1 MEFLNWN
8 GPSFI
13 PEMIVTPGKSWTG
26 LHIWNYCKNNLKK
39 SNCPRGNLNLLLGE
53 FSCQTFFG
61 IFYLELFYC
70 AHQDNINCQPQN
82 CQRVGYSEYIH
93 YSKLLTHLYL
103 IYFGQDFKSLR
114 NWCPQKAPPRTTPT
128 KFQHCGHFQYVYLEK
143 SLVIEF
149 NEI

>member
-1 MEFLNWN
+1 MWSGRVESTDFTESTDSTENIDLLQVLVLLLISHSLVKLRSSGHSLHVVQLHLVIDYSYSLDMEFLNWN

-61 IFYLELFYC
+61 IFYLELFF
-70 AHQDNINCQPQN
+70 
-82 CQRVGYSEYIH
+82 V
-93 YSKLLTHLYL
+93 
-103 IYFGQDFKSLR
+103 
-114 NWCPQKAPPRTTPT
+114 RTS
-128 KFQHCGHFQYVYLEK
+128 G
-143 SLVIEF
+143 
-149 NEI
+149 